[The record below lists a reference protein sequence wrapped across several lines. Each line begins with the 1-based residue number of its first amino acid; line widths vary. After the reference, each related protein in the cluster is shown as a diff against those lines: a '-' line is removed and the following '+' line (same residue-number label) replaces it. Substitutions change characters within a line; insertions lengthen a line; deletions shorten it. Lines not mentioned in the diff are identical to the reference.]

1 MPDSYSSSLKLTLLA
16 DGDTNWG
23 TTVNNGV
30 TALIDSSIAGTS
42 TITLSSTTDR
52 TLTDINGT
60 ADEARNMFIRVI
72 GTPGG
77 TTNVICP
84 SVSKL
89 YFFTNA
95 TTGGYSVVLKT
106 SAGAGVSVP
115 NGDSAVL
122 YCNGTAVVPAIISTG
137 KAFQ

>member
-42 TITLSSTTDR
+42 TITLASAVDR

-77 TTNVICP
+77 ATNIICP
-84 SVSKL
+84 AVSKL
-89 YFFTNA
+89 YFVTNA
-95 TTGGYSVVLKT
+95 TTGGYSIVLKT
-106 SAGAGVSVP
+106 SAGTGITVP
-115 NGDSAVL
+115 NGRSITL
-122 YCNGTAVVPAIISTG
+122 YCNATDVVEAVSAPAGGT
-137 KAFQ
+137 F

>member
-16 DGDTNWG
+16 DGDINWG

-42 TITLSSTTDR
+42 TITLASAVDR

-77 TTNVICP
+77 ATNIICP
-84 SVSKL
+84 TVSKL
-89 YFFTNA
+89 YFVTNA

-106 SAGAGVSVP
+106 SAGAGITVP
-115 NGDSAVL
+115 NGRSSTL
-122 YCNGTAVVPAIISTG
+122 YCNATDVVDALSAPAGGT
-137 KAFQ
+137 F